1 MRAVVTGAAGF
12 IGKQVTDRLVALGHQ
27 VLAIDNLSF
36 GRRENVSNKAEF
48 WRVDLGEIKEGIF
61 SRQVADFDPDLVVH
75 LAAIHFIPYC
85 MLHPDE
91 TFASNVRGTTVLVRS
106 LEKCV
111 NIRRLVLASTMDVY
125 APKDG
130 VHRETDVPSPRNIY
144 GLSKLLMEQIAKF
157 AVDSR
162 DDLSAV
168 CLRFA
173 NVYGPGETNAHV
185 IPDALERVASNAAPE
200 IGMGYLGGARDFI
213 HVFDVADAILTC
225 LFNDT
230 GRYEVFNLGTGI
242 ATPIR
247 GVVEIIREAFGDD
260 RPIVEDTN
268 KFRKFDRKSLTP
280 DISKVLQQTGWCPKI
295 GINDGLKALVNES
308 LNASPN

>member
-1 MRAVVTGAAGF
+1 MRALVTGAAGF
-12 IGKQVTDRLVALGHQ
+12 IGKQVTDRLVELGHQ

-61 SRQVADFDPDLVVH
+61 SRQVVDFDPDLVVH

-157 AVDSR
+157 AVDCR

-168 CLRFA
+168 SLRFA

-185 IPDALERVASNAAPE
+185 IPDALKRVASNAAPE

-230 GRYEVFNLGTGI
+230 GRYEVFNLGTSI
-242 ATPIR
+242 ATPVR
-247 GVVEIIREAFGDD
+247 GVVEIIRDAFGDN

-280 DISKVLQQTGWCPKI
+280 DISKVLQQTGWRPKI
-295 GINDGLKALVNES
+295 DIEEGLKALVKKS
-308 LNASPN
+308 LNASPT